1 MSRKIIVGGHF
12 NAGKTTFVNTASEII
27 SLSTEKKISNPQEK
41 KFKNTTTT
49 AMDFGKISLESEEI
63 SIFGIPGQ
71 ERFSFMWEML
81 SRGASGFIFLVDSTA
96 EELWRDTLKQI
107 EIMVKN
113 KDIPYVV
120 CANKQDLP
128 EAKPVSYVREK
139 LGLPPDVLILP
150 CVAKDRDTV
159 LQILRILISMIDEKL
174 WGKLDELA

>member
-1 MSRKIIVGGHF
+1 MSWKIIVGGHF

-41 KFKNTTTT
+41 RFKDRTTT
-49 AMDFGKISLESEEI
+49 AMDFGRITLEGEEI

-96 EELWRDTLKQI
+96 EELWKDTLRQI
-107 EIMVKN
+107 EIMVKD
-113 KDIPYVV
+113 KDVPYIV

-128 EAKPVSYVREK
+128 DAKPVSYVREK
-139 LGLPPDVLILP
+139 LGLPSDVPVLP
-150 CVAKDRDTV
+150 CIAKDKETV
-159 LQILRILISMIDEKL
+159 LQILNILLSFINEKTA
-174 WGKLDELA
+174 GEVR